1 LGAGRQDTFSGE
13 VKEMQVLLV
22 EDNDD
27 DVLLI
32 QESLSETKISI
43 ARAERLSSA
52 LEQLAKGGFDAV
64 LLDLSLP
71 DSQGLDTI
79 GRVHRQ
85 APDVPIVVLTGLN
98 DEVAAVKALERGA
111 QDYLIKGQVDG
122 HLLARALRYA
132 VQRHKAEESLKKR
145 NRELLVLRKISE
157 TILGCLDLKMVLEQI
172 LEQAMLSGSFDL
184 GNIRLLDSSGDSL
197 EVAVARG
204 YRDLNNVLSH
214 RRLYRTTE
222 AAQSSHFSSLVFE
235 QPCIEEHVQAC
246 SGLRTMKKEG
256 VESFVQVPVCA
267 EGKVLGIIQV
277 ASRTPRRFNNEEV
290 RLLETIGNQMGIA
303 VQRAQLYEET
313 RRQASEL
320 EQANKLQADFTA
332 MIAHDLR
339 SPLMNI
345 VGVAE
350 VMIEGMFGSVNEEQ
364 KKWLSRMQ
372 ANGQSLIDL
381 VSDFLDV
388 SKLESGYVE
397 VKRER
402 VDLSDLIQRTI
413 ENFRVLAHEKRI
425 SISDAVD
432 LSLPTVH
439 IDPRRMDQV
448 LSNLISNA
456 IKFAGDGGELEVG
469 AALAEATEI
478 KVWVRDNGAG
488 IPADEMHDLF
498 QKYRQGG
505 NAKCS
510 SQKGTG
516 LGLVICKMIVEAHG
530 GKIWVKS
537 EPGHGSTFFFSLP
550 VTPAGAADATPA

>member
-1 LGAGRQDTFSGE
+1 MR
-13 VKEMQVLLV
+13 VLLV

-27 DVLLI
+27 DALLI
-32 QESLSETKISI
+32 REMLSETALEIE
-43 ARAERLSSA
+43 RADTLATALERLS
-52 LEQLAKGGFDAV
+52 QGRFDAV

-71 DSQGLDTI
+71 DSFGLDTI
-79 GRVHRQ
+79 NRVLSQ
-85 APDVPIVVLTGLN
+85 LPGVPIVVLTGFN
-98 DEVAAVKALERGA
+98 DEEAAVQAVERGT

-122 HLLARALRYA
+122 HLLARSLRYA
-132 VQRHKAEESLKKR
+132 IQRHKAEEILKQR

-184 GNIRLLDSSGDSL
+184 GNIRLLDSTREAL

-204 YRDLNNVLSH
+204 YRDPNNLQSH
-214 RRLYRTTE
+214 RRLSRTAE
-222 AAQSSHFSSLVFE
+222 AAQSTHFRGLVFE
-235 QPCIEEHVQAC
+235 QPCMEEHVQAC

-256 VESFVQVPVCA
+256 VESFVQVPVRA
-267 EGKVLGIIQV
+267 EGEVLGIIQL

-290 RLLETIGNQMGIA
+290 RLLETIGNQVGIA

-313 RRQASEL
+313 RRQAGEL
-320 EQANKLQADFTA
+320 EKVNKLQADFTA

-345 VGVAE
+345 IGVVE
-350 VMIEGMFGSVNEEQ
+350 TMKDGLFGPVTQEQ
-364 KKWLSRMQ
+364 IKWLARMQ
-372 ANGQSLIDL
+372 ANGQCLIDL

-388 SKLESGYVE
+388 SKLESGYVD
-397 VKRER
+397 VKKEWI
-402 VDLSDLIQRTI
+402 DLCELIRKSI
-413 ENFRVLAHEKRI
+413 ENFRVLAIERGI
-425 SISDAVD
+425 SISEALD
-432 LSLPTVH
+432 LALPVVH
-439 IDPRRMDQV
+439 LDPRRMDQV

-456 IKFAGDGGELEVG
+456 IKFAGEGGKTEVG
-469 AALAEATEI
+469 AALADAGQV

-488 IPADEMHDLF
+488 IPADEMGQLF

-505 NAKCS
+505 NLRCS

-530 GKIWVKS
+530 GKIWVES
-537 EPGHGSTFFFSLP
+537 EPGQGSTFFFSLP
-550 VTPAGAADATPA
+550 ITPAGATDATPA

>member
-1 LGAGRQDTFSGE
+1 MR
-13 VKEMQVLLV
+13 VLLV

-52 LEQLAKGGFDAV
+52 LEQLASGGFDAV

-71 DSQGLDTI
+71 DAQGLDTI
-79 GRVHRQ
+79 GRVLSQ
-85 APDVPIVVLTGLN
+85 VPGVPIVVLTGLN
-98 DEVAAVKALERGA
+98 DEEAAVKAVEQGA

-132 VQRHKAEESLKKR
+132 IQRHKAEESLKER

-157 TILGCLDLKMVLEQI
+157 TILGSLDLKIVLEQI
-172 LEQAMLSGSFDL
+172 LEQSMLSGSFDL
-184 GNIRLLDSSGDSL
+184 GNIRLIDSSSDAL

-204 YRDLNNVLSH
+204 YRDPNNVLSH
-214 RRLYRTTE
+214 RRLSRTTE
-222 AAQSSHFSSLVFE
+222 AVHSSHFSGRVFE

-246 SGLRTMKKEG
+246 SGLRTMRKEG

-267 EGKVLGIIQV
+267 EGKVLGIIQL
-277 ASRTPRRFNNEEV
+277 ASHTPRRFNNEEV

-303 VQRAQLYEET
+303 VQRAQLYEKT
-313 RRQASEL
+313 RRQATEL

-345 VGVAE
+345 TGIAE
-350 VMIEGMFGSVNEEQ
+350 VMIGGMFGSVSEEQ
-364 KKWLSRMQ
+364 KKWLSRLQ

-388 SKLESGYVE
+388 SKLESGYIE

-402 VDLSDLIQRTI
+402 VDLTNLIQKTI

-432 LSLPTVH
+432 LSLPTMHV
-439 IDPRRMDQV
+439 DPRRMDQV

-456 IKFAGDGGELEVG
+456 IKFGGDGGETEVG
-469 AALAEATEI
+469 AALADATEV
-478 KVWVRDNGAG
+478 KVWVRDNGVG
-488 IPADEMHDLF
+488 IPADEIGQLF

-530 GKIWVKS
+530 GKIWVES

-550 VTPAGAADATPA
+550 VTPAGATDATPA